1 MQQIHKMKFKGRGIF
16 MEKQINNFLKLK
28 SLLYPIHKL
37 TEKYQLKIL
46 ILEQILNNPKFFFV
60 DDLLFSFSKEEKV
73 DLISLLHERNI
84 TFFYVTSNL
93 EDVLL
98 FPYLIVM
105 GHKGILMEGSTISVL
120 KEEKILRRLGF
131 SLPFFVDLSLNLQ
144 SYDLIHDIFLDRKE
158 LTEQLW
164 KSD

>member
-1 MQQIHKMKFKGRGIF
+1 
-16 MEKQINNFLKLK
+16 
-28 SLLYPIHKL
+28 
-37 TEKYQLKIL
+37 
-46 ILEQILNNPKFFFV
+46 
-60 DDLLFSFSKEEKV
+60 
-73 DLISLLHERNI
+73 
-84 TFFYVTSNL
+84 
-93 EDVLL
+93 
-98 FPYLIVM
+98 M